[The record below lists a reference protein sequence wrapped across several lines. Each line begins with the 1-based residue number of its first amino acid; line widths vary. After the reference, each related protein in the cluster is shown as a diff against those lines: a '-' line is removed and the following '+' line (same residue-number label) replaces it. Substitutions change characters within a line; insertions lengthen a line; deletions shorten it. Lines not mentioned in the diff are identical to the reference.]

1 MKFLVSNLQKQFLLY
16 FERIS
21 PPASYNLAASSEAR
35 WKSWLQISYV
45 LGVLLFLVVLI
56 RIILFGT
63 ITSVEVNATVLSLFY
78 IFLFP
83 LFALKL
89 KSHESVAAVS
99 ILFALLAL
107 HTGVLKGGGVLSP
120 SVIWY
125 FFLPIFALASLRL
138 RNAVAVIVVVMVSFA
153 YILFLG
159 DSDRFN
165 IVASSKMARIALLV
179 VGSIVSA
186 FAGAVIGVRATELYH
201 ELVVRSQE
209 SQEIQQKKQKAEI
222 ENLRAATHVALHHE
236 INNPAAVALGNL
248 SLLKKEYPEVDF
260 EPIENEIMQ
269 VVNNVRMLEE
279 KMNYEDESER

>member
-1 MKFLVSNLQKQFLLY
+1 M
-16 FERIS
+16 
-21 PPASYNLAASSEAR
+21 
-35 WKSWLQISYV
+35 
-45 LGVLLFLVVLI
+45 
-56 RIILFGT
+56 
-63 ITSVEVNATVLSLFY
+63 
-78 IFLFP
+78 
-83 LFALKL
+83 
-89 KSHESVAAVS
+89 
-99 ILFALLAL
+99 
-107 HTGVLKGGGVLSP
+107 
-120 SVIWY
+120 
-125 FFLPIFALASLRL
+125 ASLRL
-138 RNAVAVIVVVMVSFA
+138 RNAVAVIAVVMVSFA

-165 IVASSKMARIALLV
+165 IVASSEIARVALLV

-248 SLLKKEYPEVDF
+248 SLLKREYPEVDF